1 MVRKGHLRYVR
12 EINSRPWRG
21 GPRLLLS
28 ERAPVWAR
36 LFGGAI
42 VIPKDVPD
50 YEEIKNKVFAWMANS
65 EQKSYVEE
73 Q

>member
-1 MVRKGHLRYVR
+1 
-12 EINSRPWRG
+12 
-21 GPRLLLS
+21 LLLS